1 MMTAKLLMP
10 LEIGPLTIPRRII
23 VAPMC
28 QYSARNGEANDWHRV
43 HMGSMALSGAGL
55 LTIEATAPEARGRI
69 THGCLGLYTDANEAA
84 LAQCIASTRA
94 VSGMPLSIQIGHAG
108 RKASTQRPW
117 EGRGPLDPH
126 EDPWQTL
133 SPSGIPFSAK
143 GPETREMT
151 PEDLK
156 QVRDAHVQAAER
168 ALHLGLDAIEVH
180 MAHGYLLSSFLSP
193 LSNQRSDQ
201 YGGSLAARLR
211 YPLEIVEAVRK
222 VWPSDRA
229 LMVKFNGTD
238 WAEGGLVPQDAVT
251 IAGALADAGV
261 DMVTVSGGGVT
272 QSAPP
277 VAPGYQV
284 EAAHL
289 IKQAGIAIKVAA
301 VGMIYDAHFAESLI
315 TEGKADAV
323 SIARAFL
330 HNPRWGYHAAEA
342 LGAPLS
348 YPPQYERG
356 GPVNWPPA
364 NLQA

>member
-1 MMTAKLLMP
+1 
-10 LEIGPLTIPRRII
+10 
-23 VAPMC
+23 
-28 QYSARNGEANDWHRV
+28 
-43 HMGSMALSGAGL
+43 
-55 LTIEATAPEARGRI
+55 
-69 THGCLGLYTDANEAA
+69 
-84 LAQCIASTRA
+84 
-94 VSGMPLSIQIGHAG
+94 
-108 RKASTQRPW
+108 
-117 EGRGPLDPH
+117 
-126 EDPWQTL
+126 
-133 SPSGIPFSAK
+133 
-143 GPETREMT
+143 MT

>member
-1 MMTAKLLMP
+1 MTANLLTP

-28 QYSARNGEANDWHRV
+28 QYSAQDGDANDWHRV
-43 HMGSMALSGAGL
+43 HMGAMALSGAGL
-55 LTIEATAPEARGRI
+55 FTIEATAPEARGRI
-69 THGCLGLYTDANEAA
+69 THGCLGLYSDANEAA
-84 LAQCIASTRA
+84 LAACIASTRA
-94 VSGMPLSIQIGHAG
+94 VSDTPLSIQIGHAG

-117 EGRGPLDPH
+117 EGRGPLQAH
-126 EDPWQTL
+126 EAPWQTL
-133 SPSGIPFSAK
+133 SPSGIPFSDK

-151 PEDLK
+151 SEDMT
-156 QVRDAHVQAAER
+156 QVKEAHVQAAQR
-168 ALHLGLDAIEVH
+168 ALRLGLDAVEIH

-193 LSNQRSDQ
+193 LSNKRSDGH
-201 YGGSLAARLR
+201 GGSLAARLR
-211 YPLEIVEAVRK
+211 YPLEIVEAVRGI
-222 VWPSDRA
+222 WPSDRA
-229 LMVKFNGTD
+229 LTVKFNGTD
-238 WAEGGLVPQDAVT
+238 WAKGGLVPQDAVT

-261 DMVTVSGGGVT
+261 DMVTLSGGGIL

-289 IKQAGIAIKVAA
+289 IKQAGIPLKVAA
-301 VGMIYDAHFAESLI
+301 VGMIYDAHFAQSLI

-330 HNPRWGYHAAEA
+330 HNPRWGYHAAET
-342 LGAPLS
+342 LGAPLP

-364 NLQA
+364 NLQS